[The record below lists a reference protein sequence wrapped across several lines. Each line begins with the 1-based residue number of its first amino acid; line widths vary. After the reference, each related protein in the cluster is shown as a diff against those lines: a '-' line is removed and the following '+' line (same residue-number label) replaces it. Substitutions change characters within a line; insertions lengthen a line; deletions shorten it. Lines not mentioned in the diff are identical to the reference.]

1 MKKKE
6 NKKENIL
13 ILSDSMSAIRN
24 IGNNDISAYENM
36 YVMEVRKRIYEIEKE
51 GNRKVILAWILAHI
65 GINKNEIA
73 D

>member
-1 MKKKE
+1 
-6 NKKENIL
+6 
-13 ILSDSMSAIRN
+13 MSAIRN

-36 YVMEVRKRIYEIEKE
+36 YVMEVRKRIYEIKKE

-65 GINKNEIA
+65 GINENEIA

>member
-36 YVMEVRKRIYEIEKE
+36 YVMEVRKRIYEIKKE
-51 GNRKVILAWILAHI
+51 
-65 GINKNEIA
+65 
-73 D
+73 